1 MEVLKLNMDWSSQ
14 KIINSTLSGVYFI
27 KNIKENKL

>member
-14 KIINSTLSGVYFI
+14 KIINSTLLGVYFI

>member
-14 KIINSTLSGVYFI
+14 KTINSALSGVYFI